1 MRWRPVIAV
10 TFLLSGLAAFI
21 IYSEGA
27 LARRRPEAAPAAAV
41 GTPLEAAGASVFR
54 LVTELPPEPG
64 DPSAP
69 GTTVGGIGTVLFGR
83 FVLTVAHAVNRGSGT
98 TYLVDRKER
107 VPLTPVARVEKAD
120 LALFLLPAGTR
131 LPSFPYPIG
140 DSETLRLGDSVALLE
155 HEPAAGA
162 LFRPGAV
169 AALRGSEAVST
180 VARGEAVFL
189 MSLGLVA
196 GESGAPV
203 VAPRGG
209 TYELVGLA
217 QGTYIGP
224 RQLAWA
230 IRIEEILAAL
240 ETLPRDSASPE
251 TRQFVRLCR
260 GA

>member
-1 MRWRPVIAV
+1 VVAV

-27 LARRRPEAAPAAAV
+27 LARRRPEAPPAAA
-41 GTPLEAAGASVFR
+41 GGIPLEAAGCSVFR

-64 DPSAP
+64 DPAAA
-69 GTTVGGIGTVLFGR
+69 GTTVMGTGTVLFGR
-83 FVLTVAHAVNRGSGT
+83 FVLTVAHAVGRDTAT
-98 TYLVDRKER
+98 TYLVDGAER
-107 VPLTPVARVEKAD
+107 MPLTPVARVEKAD

-169 AALRGSEAVST
+169 AALRGPEAVST

-203 VAPRGG
+203 VTPRDGS
-209 TYELVGLA
+209 YELVGLA

-230 IRIEEILAAL
+230 IRIEEALQALGASRDAA
-240 ETLPRDSASPE
+240 ASE
-251 TRQFVRLCR
+251 TRRFLRLCR
-260 GA
+260 RGD

>member
-1 MRWRPVIAV
+1 MRRRPVIAI
-10 TFLLSGLAAFI
+10 TILLSGLAAFI
-21 IYSEGA
+21 IYSGGA
-27 LARRRPEAAPAAAV
+27 SARRTPATAPAAVV
-41 GTPLEAAGASVFR
+41 GTPLESAGTSVFR

-64 DPSAP
+64 DPSAA
-69 GTTVGGIGTVLFGR
+69 GTTVLGTGTVLFDR
-83 FVLTVAHAVNRGSGT
+83 YVLTVAHAVHHGSGT
-98 TYLVDRKER
+98 TYLVDGAER
-107 VPLTPVARVEKAD
+107 VPLTTVARLEKAD
-120 LALFLLPAGTR
+120 LALFLLPEGAS

-140 DSETLRLGDSVALLE
+140 DSEALRLGDSVALLE

-180 VARGEAVFL
+180 VAPGEAVFL

-203 VAPRGG
+203 VAPRAGS
-209 TYELVGLA
+209 YELVGLA

-230 IRIEEILAAL
+230 IRIDKALRALGSSQGAA
-240 ETLPRDSASPE
+240 ASE
-251 TRQFVRLCR
+251 TRRFLRLCR
-260 GA
+260 RGG